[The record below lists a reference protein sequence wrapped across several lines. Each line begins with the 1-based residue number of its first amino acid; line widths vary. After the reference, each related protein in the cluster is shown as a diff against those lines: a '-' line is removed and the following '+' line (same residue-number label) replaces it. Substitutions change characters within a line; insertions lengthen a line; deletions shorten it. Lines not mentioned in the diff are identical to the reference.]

1 LAAHQVG
8 LKTVILPKRNEKDW
22 DVVPEDVKKEMNFVL
37 ADHVDQVFE
46 AALTD
51 RRGEPG
57 APKGEGGSSDAH
69 KTEG

>member
-1 LAAHQVG
+1 MTTIEVNNLT
-8 LKTVILPKRNEKDW
+8 KTFVTT
-22 DVVPEDVKKEMNFVL
+22 EDVKKEMNFVL

-46 AALTD
+46 AALPD

-57 APKGEGGSSDAH
+57 ASKGEEGSSDAH